1 MDNSLETATVSVGCE
16 TQRIRAEYGALVN
29 QKYLMHRLSL
39 AKKLE
44 KTLTFTLVTGHHM
57 SVNLSAVG
65 RDWVAG
71 VTTGTVQQA
80 AVFRVAA
87 LESVEGFLADDSNID
102 PVEHRSPALSL
113 MLENL
118 SRQSKEIVV
127 YLSTRRWRGTLG
139 EVGADWCDVETVTGA
154 LITIPMV
161 SVLWLSVGS
170 GPGDGD
176 N

>member
-1 MDNSLETATVSVGCE
+1 
-16 TQRIRAEYGALVN
+16 
-29 QKYLMHRLSL
+29 MHRLSL

-65 RDWVAG
+65 RDWVSG

-87 LESVEGFLADDSNID
+87 LDSIEGLVVDEADIAA
-102 PVEHRSPALSL
+102 VTGKGPALSL

-118 SRQSKEIVV
+118 ARQSKHVV
-127 YLSTRRWRGTLG
+127 AHLAKRQWRGTLCD
-139 EVGADWCDVETVTGA
+139 VGADWCDVVTATGA
-154 LITIPMV
+154 LITIPV
-161 SVLWLSVGS
+161 DRVLWLSVGADL
-170 GPGDGD
+170 GDGD